1 MRRYVLAAVLASAV
15 IGMVM
20 TGCDLLNREVL
31 IDDATKTTVNDST
44 TIRVM
49 GSMPDSAKLVINSNS
64 DWWADVAKDGNWCTL
79 SKKAGSAGVDTIV
92 IRVSEN
98 PETEMRRTSV
108 VVESATMIMVFR
120 VVQAAAEMWHD
131 KPYWERTAAQ
141 RIGLHGKVERMTV
154 TDNLHSTESDVYTF
168 DRNGNL
174 LTHQCLDKVASRYDT
189 TWTYTYDEANHRLTC
204 SVKDDES
211 GTEVRSWRYEYAN
224 TGRLVA
230 VSAQGW
236 MDQDPLGEYMDGMI
250 VPDLSAIHGVIHR
263 DGHEITIHKT
273 YNFEDDSRLVIVT
286 DYMVMGFRRRL
297 VDTTRVSYQYFNN
310 CKKMLPYTSRGYVT
324 NCGYYS
330 NGILKMLRTADEA
343 YDFLDNPERVAVV
356 SYSFSGPEER
366 SKGISSYECEYNTHH
381 DLKER
386 LTRYTTTTEVKR
398 ERFPEYQYDE
408 QHNWKARL
416 EETVRPGNSTTVQN
430 ATKREIIYYK

>member
-1 MRRYVLAAVLASAV
+1 MRRYVLAAVFASALM
-15 IGMVM
+15 GLVM
-20 TGCDLLNREVL
+20 TGCDLLDKQVL
-31 IDDATKTTVNDST
+31 VDDGVKVTVNDST

-49 GSMPDSAKLVINSNS
+49 GSMPDSTKLVINATS
-64 DWWADVAKDGNWCTL
+64 DWHADVAREGDWCSL
-79 SKKAGSAGVDTIV
+79 SKTEGGAGTDTIV
-92 IRVSEN
+92 IHVAEN
-98 PETEMRRTSV
+98 PETEMRRTSI
-108 VVESATMIMVFR
+108 VVETATMIMVFR
-120 VVQAAAEMWHD
+120 VAQAAAEMWHD
-131 KPYWERTAAQ
+131 KPYWHRTAAQ
-141 RIGLHGKVERMTV
+141 RIGLHGMVERMTV
-154 TDNLHSTESDVYTF
+154 SDNLHSTESDVYTF
-168 DRNGNL
+168 DKRGNL
-174 LTHQCLDKVASRYDT
+174 LTHQCLDKIASRYDT

-211 GTEVRSWRYEYAN
+211 GTEVRSWSYEYGN

-250 VPDLSAIHGVIHR
+250 VPDLSAIHGVIHQGGS
-263 DGHEITIHKT
+263 DITIHQT
-273 YNFEDDSRLVIVT
+273 YTFDDDTRLVIVT
-286 DYMVMGFRRRL
+286 DYMVLGSRRRL

-310 CKKMLPYTSRGYVT
+310 CQMLLPYTSRGFVT
-324 NCGYYS
+324 NCGYYA

-398 ERFPEYQYDE
+398 EKFPEYQYDE
-408 QHNWKARL
+408 QHNWTARM
-416 EETVRPGNSTTVQN
+416 EETVRPGLDATIQN